1 MGHNAE
7 GHLKILVVEDDADQ
21 RELIRETLL
30 DHFGQETVTTAECGH
45 EALAL
50 DMAAFDVILT
60 DFNLPDIS
68 GMDFL
73 KAVLAKC
80 DRPVIVVTGENVRQT
95 AVQAI
100 RAGAYDYIVK
110 TGEYLFTMPLVVE
123 KNVEAWKVKQENKRL
138 HEQQQQA
145 AREISIKNQQLKESL
160 QKLQQ
165 AASTDPLTGLYNRR
179 HFGEVLERCFAEA
192 VRYNQDLACIMCD
205 LDGYKKLN
213 DTLGHQF
220 GDKILQ
226 VTAKIVTWNLR
237 VMDVAARYGGDEFV
251 VLLPHA
257 SAELATNVGD
267 RIHTQ
272 FGVQMKAL
280 VPPELPLTMSMG
292 IGSVQ
297 HNRPTNSDQLVA
309 LADEALYDA
318 KHRGKNQ
325 MVVSEKVRVGAAED
339 AVAAMMVLIAA
350 YAANPENSWEACSDK
365 DAGGLAAGQP
375 ASPGLRESAGPRWLR
390 CWRRASSG
398 TELKSTETK

>member
-1 MGHNAE
+1 MN
-7 GHLKILVVEDDADQ
+7 ILVVEDDADQ

-30 DHFGQETVTTAECGH
+30 DHFGQETVTTCECGQ

-50 DMAAFDVILT
+50 DLAAFDVILT
-60 DFNLPDIS
+60 DFNLPDVN

-73 KAVLAKC
+73 KAILGKC
-80 DRPVIVVTGENVRQT
+80 DKPVIVVTGENVRQT
-95 AVQAI
+95 AAQAI

-110 TGEYLFTMPLVVE
+110 AGEYLFTMPLIVE
-123 KNVEAWKVKQENKRL
+123 KNFEAYKVKQENKRL
-138 HEQQQQA
+138 HEQQQRA
-145 AREISIKNQQLKESL
+145 TAEIQLKNQQLKESL

-179 HFGEVLERCFAEA
+179 HFGEVLERCFAESL
-192 VRYNQDLACIMCD
+192 RYNQDLACIMCD

-226 VTAKIVTWNLR
+226 VAAKVITWNLR

-251 VLLPHA
+251 ILLPHA

-292 IGSVQ
+292 IASVL
-297 HNRPTNSDQLVA
+297 HNRPSNSDLLVA
-309 LADEALYDA
+309 LADEALYEA

-325 MVVSEKVRVGAAED
+325 MIVSQKVRVAPQEIKA
-339 AVAAMMVLIAA
+339 
-350 YAANPENSWEACSDK
+350 K
-365 DAGGLAAGQP
+365 
-375 ASPGLRESAGPRWLR
+375 
-390 CWRRASSG
+390 
-398 TELKSTETK
+398 